1 MLSRV
6 HNLQLDNKGTGS
18 EFGPSP
24 CIRENMKSKGSAGEY
39 HEGIYVGINRIWI
52 GLYNYSSFFH
62 KLCAYRVY
70 GQDKG
75 SIQRSVRQI

>member
-1 MLSRV
+1 MIGYYLENLDIEIMKRDLLSRV

-39 HEGIYVGINRIWI
+39 HEGIYVGINRI
-52 GLYNYSSFFH
+52 
-62 KLCAYRVY
+62 
-70 GQDKG
+70 
-75 SIQRSVRQI
+75 